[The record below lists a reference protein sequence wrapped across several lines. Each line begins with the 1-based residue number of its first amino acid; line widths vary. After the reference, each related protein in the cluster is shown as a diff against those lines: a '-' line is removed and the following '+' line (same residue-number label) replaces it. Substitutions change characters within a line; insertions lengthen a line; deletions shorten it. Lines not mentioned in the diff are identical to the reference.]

1 MTRNATNKIKRVSNS
16 CLLLSL
22 VALIIL
28 SFIDGVPWKRDS
40 LTRVFYSCGAVF
52 VLSLVTSLCC
62 VVKGKR
68 QKEEKK

>member
-1 MTRNATNKIKRVSNS
+1 MTRNASNKIKRVSNS

-22 VALIIL
+22 VTVIIL
-28 SFIDGVPWKRDS
+28 SFIDVVPRKQDS

-52 VLSLVTSLCC
+52 ALSLITSVCC
-62 VVKGKR
+62 VAKDKR